1 MLVSILV
8 KALTRCFR
16 CSAVLRQTK
25 PSGYSELAVK
35 IAIIIPTY
43 NESKNIGLLICEL
56 QRHIRLIAHEMHV
69 LVVDDNS
76 PDGTSY
82 VVRAMQNKCANIHLL
97 IGRRAG
103 LGTAYIR
110 GIRYALDEVRADV
123 IFEMDADFSHKPEDI
138 LRLMAALEQ
147 GFDLVIGSRY
157 VAGGSIPEQWGFL
170 RKSISRWGNLVARHM
185 MGLYPIHDCTAGFR
199 AIRSWV
205 LRSIDL
211 SEIRVQGYA
220 FHVALLRE
228 AVINGAAVKEIP
240 VEFVDRMQG
249 ESKLGFTDI
258 LEFVA
263 SACQI
268 RFHRPRS
275 LV

>member
-1 MLVSILV
+1 V
-8 KALTRCFR
+8 R
-16 CSAVLRQTK
+16 
-25 PSGYSELAVK
+25 

-43 NESKNIGLLICEL
+43 NESKNIGLLIREL
-56 QRHIRLIAHEMHV
+56 QRYFQVIAHEMHI

-76 PDGTSY
+76 PDGTSHI
-82 VVRAMQNKCANIHLL
+82 VRAIQNECANIHLL
-97 IGRRAG
+97 TGRRVG

-110 GIRYALDEVRADV
+110 GIRYALDEVGADV

-157 VAGGSIPEQWGFL
+157 VSGGRIPEQWGFL
-170 RKSISRWGNLVARHM
+170 RRSISRWGNRVARHI

-211 SEIRVQGYA
+211 SHIRVQGYA
-220 FHVALLRE
+220 FQVALLRE
-228 AVINGAAVKEIP
+228 AVINGASVKEIP
-240 VEFVDRMQG
+240 VEFVDRMHG
-249 ESKLGFTDI
+249 ESKLGFADI
-258 LEFVA
+258 VEFVA
-263 SACQI
+263 NACQI
-268 RFHRPRS
+268 RSESTPQRKS
-275 LV
+275 